1 MSSRI
6 FTSSRPDSWTS
17 PRASSDPSMRL
28 AAYGRIQPLEQPALL
43 ERLLERLFGRR

>member
-17 PRASSDPSMRL
+17 PRATRDPSLRL
-28 AAYGRIQPLEQPALL
+28 AAYGRVQPMGEPG
-43 ERLLERLFGRR
+43 LLERLFGRR